1 MTRGEE
7 IMWLRIYELRYYACN
22 ADRYAKKIFLGVLYG
37 KCFILEKMTHCGHV
51 KHIPKN
57 DKEIRISLAKIK

>member
-22 ADRYAKKIFLGVLYG
+22 ADRHAKIFLGVLYG
-37 KCFILEKMTHCGHV
+37 KCFILEK
-51 KHIPKN
+51 
-57 DKEIRISLAKIK
+57 

>member
-22 ADRYAKKIFLGVLYG
+22 ADRHAKNFPRSIVWKMFY
-37 KCFILEKMTHCGHV
+37 FRKMTHCGQA